1 MKKSKNTEAKHV
13 DHDMF
18 VNKDGLPNGVV
29 EIEVT
34 KADETQDV
42 DVKGQR
48 SVLAE
53 KKRRANWY

>member
-1 MKKSKNTEAKHV
+1 MKKIKNTEAKHV

-18 VNKDGLPNGVV
+18 VNKDGLPNGGV

-42 DVKGQR
+42 DVKG
-48 SVLAE
+48 
-53 KKRRANWY
+53 